1 MSALSIV
8 FTNMYTMHCGICS
21 TTMKQGLLH
30 WHYECQRCGYQAST
44 LTPTITHTASLLL
57 DEHDRFIGLQSLRIH
72 NFHQLTE
79 TLRRFINGPRTLLEI
94 GCAHGWFLDSAVM
107 RGFRVIGIEPDLSVS
122 RTASRRRLPILNGYF
137 PDALLQTAVFDIIA
151 FNDVFEHLPDVN
163 AALEDCK
170 AHLLP
175 GGLLL
180 LNLPS
185 SKGFIY
191 RCCYFLAKLGFSKFF
206 ERMWQSGLPSPHLH
220 YFETDSLHTLL
231 AQLSFQIVHS
241 GHLSTLHLKGL
252 YQRISHVG
260 GILPCCTLLLIWG
273 LLLPYLCSRY
283 YLVTMSM

>member
-1 MSALSIV
+1 MGSEMCI
-8 FTNMYTMHCGICS
+8 
-21 TTMKQGLLH
+21 
-30 WHYECQRCGYQAST
+30 R
-44 LTPTITHTASLLL
+44 
-57 DEHDRFIGLQSLRIH
+57 DR
-72 NFHQLTE
+72 
-79 TLRRFINGPRTLLEI
+79 
-94 GCAHGWFLDSAVM
+94 FLDSAVM
-107 RGFRVIGIEPDLSVS
+107 SGFRVIGIEPDLSVS

-137 PDALLQTAVFDIIA
+137 PDALLLTAVFNIIA

-163 AALEDCK
+163 SALEDCK

-191 RCCYFLAKLGFSKFF
+191 RCSYFLAKLGFSKFF

-220 YFETDSLHTLL
+220 YFETDTLHTLL
-231 AQLSFQIVHS
+231 AQHGFQVVHS

-260 GILPCCTLLLIWG
+260 GDSSILHFIAYLGAIILLPLLSILPSDNVYLLARL
-273 LLLPYLCSRY
+273 YSNR
-283 YLVTMSM
+283 T